1 MHSQVHMHACMHADI
16 QTYRHT
22 DMHACSIQT
31 YRHTD
36 IHTYIHPSIHPSIHP
51 YIHTYILHYI
61 YIYTDKQYTHLFV
74 QTFKQESAF
83 RNQHVSTLL
92 STFLWGHPQFGYLF
106 RVLSCL
112 DCTPLSTTVH
122 FTSVVL
128 PFNRKQMTW
137 AAELERSA
145 MFILMKCSS

>member
-1 MHSQVHMHACMHADI
+1 MHMHMHIHLHTHNAYRYAFTGTYACMHACRHTDI
-16 QTYRHT
+16 QTY
-22 DMHACSIQT
+22 
-31 YRHTD
+31 
-36 IHTYIHPSIHPSIHP
+36 IHPSIHP

-61 YIYTDKQYTHLFV
+61 YTDKQYTYLFV

-128 PFNRKQMTW
+128 PFNCKQMTW